1 MSNWV
6 FKIVHKD
13 SPLINIFFEDTVLAF
28 GKGKNYGKVEDAYFT
43 WKWVESTEAVTIDG
57 EDLEPEQ
64 VPTYVKYGLD
74 YYKGD

>member
-6 FKIVHKD
+6 FKIVQTD

-43 WKWVESTEAVTIDG
+43 WK
-57 EDLEPEQ
+57 
-64 VPTYVKYGLD
+64 
-74 YYKGD
+74 